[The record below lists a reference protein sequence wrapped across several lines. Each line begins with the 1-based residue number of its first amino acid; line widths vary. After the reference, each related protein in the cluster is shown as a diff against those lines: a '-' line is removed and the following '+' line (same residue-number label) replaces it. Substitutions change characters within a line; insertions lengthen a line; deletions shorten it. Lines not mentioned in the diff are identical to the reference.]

1 MTKQKKQTQN
11 QKDDHLQDD
20 AQGMESSI
28 SQSEQKST
36 SSSEDGAASAKDG
49 NRMDEVDEFTK
60 NYNEI
65 KKQLD
70 ESTDGWQRERA
81 DFLNYKKRID
91 RERDLQR
98 SIVTGDLCKKFLVV
112 LDDLERAMK
121 NRPQDGDGANWADGI
136 DLVIRKMQGILEMEN
151 IQRMPAENELFD
163 PNRHE
168 AVSSEASDA
177 HESGAIIEVLQQGY
191 LIGDRVLRPA
201 LVRVAQ

>member
-1 MTKQKKQTQN
+1 MTKQKKQTLIN
-11 QKDDHLQDD
+11 QDDHLQDD
-20 AQGMESSI
+20 AQGMEASV

-36 SSSEDGAASAKDG
+36 PSPQSEAASAEVG
-49 NRMDEVDEFTK
+49 INMDEYDVYTK
-60 NYNEI
+60 SINEI

-81 DFLNYKKRID
+81 DFVNYKKRID

-98 SIVTGDLCKKFLVV
+98 GIVTGELCKKFLVV

-121 NRPQDGDGANWADGI
+121 NRPQEGDGANWADGI

-151 IQRMPAENELFD
+151 IQRIPAEIELFD

-168 AVSSEASDA
+168 AVSSEASND

>member
-1 MTKQKKQTQN
+1 MTKQKKQTQH
-11 QKDDHLQDD
+11 KEDDHLQDD
-20 AQGMESSI
+20 AQGMDPSM

-36 SSSEDGAASAKDG
+36 PSPESEAASAKVE
-49 NRMDEVDEFTK
+49 NNMDEYDEYQK

-91 RERDLQR
+91 RERELQR
-98 SIVTGDLCKKFLVV
+98 GLVTGDLCKKFLVV

>member
-20 AQGMESSI
+20 AQGMESSV

-36 SSSEDGAASAKDG
+36 SSPDGGAASAEVG
-49 NRMDEVDEFTK
+49 NSMDEYDEYTK

-98 SIVTGDLCKKFLVV
+98 SVVTGDLCKKFLVV

-136 DLVIRKMQGILEMEN
+136 DLIMRKMQGILEMEN
-151 IQRMPAENELFD
+151 IQRIPAEIELFD

>member
-20 AQGMESSI
+20 IQGQEQSM
-28 SQSEQKST
+28 SQSEQKT
-36 SSSEDGAASAKDG
+36 GGAASVKED
-49 NRMDEVDEFTK
+49 NSMDEVDEYTK

-81 DFLNYKKRID
+81 DFQNYKKRID

-98 SIVTGDLCKKFLVV
+98 SIITGDLCKKFLVV

-151 IQRMPAENELFD
+151 IQRMTAEIELFD

>member
-1 MTKQKKQTQN
+1 MTRQKKQTQN
-11 QKDDHLQDD
+11 KKDDHLQDD
-20 AQGMESSI
+20 AQGKESSVNL
-28 SQSEQKST
+28 SEQKSA
-36 SSSEDGAASAKDG
+36 SSSEGGAASAKEG
-49 NRMDEVDEFTK
+49 NSMDEYDEYTK

-81 DFLNYKKRID
+81 DFQNYKKRID

-98 SIVTGDLCKKFLVV
+98 SVVTGDLCKKFLVV

-151 IQRMPAENELFD
+151 IQRMTAEIELFD

-168 AVSSEASDA
+168 AVSSEVSDA